1 MFCGVELFI
10 ACFGVVLCGMLIF
23 FFRAGICILQYDR
36 DWVGARTFGF
46 LMVV

>member
-23 FFRAGICILQYDR
+23 FFVLEYVYYSMTVTG
-36 DWVGARTFGF
+36 
-46 LMVV
+46 